1 MRDMGKGAD
10 PIISS
15 ETCERAAPC
24 ALAWP
29 ELLEKHGI
37 CGETLEVFS
46 KEILAFYLTQGRQFS
61 WRSELSPYRVLVSEI
76 MLQQTQT
83 GRVEEK
89 FVAFIGRF
97 PGFQELAEAEF
108 SDVLRYWKGL
118 GYNRR
123 AKYLHDISRSVVTEF
138 DSALPDDPETL
149 VCFSGIGKATA
160 ASICVFAFNKPYAFI
175 ETNIRTVFIHFFF
188 PDQLSVSDAE
198 LMVLVDKTMDRE
210 NPRRWFYAL
219 MDYGVMLKKTVGNLS
234 RKSSSYR
241 KQSRFE
247 GSDRQ
252 LRGRIL
258 DLLLSRS
265 RVDAKTAATL
275 LDQPEGRVKALT
287 GALLSEGLVVE
298 EKGWFKLA

>member
-1 MRDMGKGAD
+1 MSAGAD
-10 PIISS
+10 PTISC
-15 ETCERAAPC
+15 ETRDGKEPY

-29 ELLEKHGI
+29 GLLKKHGI
-37 CGETLEVFS
+37 CSLTLEVFS
-46 KEILAFYLTQGRQFS
+46 KEILTFYLNQGRQFS

-89 FVAFIGRF
+89 FVAFIGKF
-97 PGFQELAEAEF
+97 PGFQELAAAEF
-108 SDVLRYWKGL
+108 SEVLRCWKGL

-123 AKYLHDISRSVVTEF
+123 AKYLHDISRNVVTEF
-138 DSALPDDPETL
+138 DSVLPDDPEIL
-149 VCFSGIGKATA
+149 VTYSGIGKATA

-188 PDQLSVSDAE
+188 PEQLGVSDADI
-198 LMVLVDKTMDRE
+198 MDLVEKTMDRE
-210 NPRRWFYAL
+210 HPRRWYYAL

-234 RKSSSYR
+234 RKSSNYR

-258 DLLLSRS
+258 DLLLSHS
-265 RVDAKTAATL
+265 QVDVKTVATL
-275 LDQPEGRVKALT
+275 LDQPEDRLRALT
-287 GALLSEGLVVE
+287 RALVSEGLVAESNGVY
-298 EKGWFKLA
+298 KLA